1 MRTTSLFAG
10 LFLATTAVAETP
22 VLTVYTYDS
31 FVSDWGPGPAVEA
44 AFEATCGCDLQM
56 VGAGDGAA
64 LLARLKLEGS
74 RTDADI
80 ILGLDTNLTAAAADT
95 GLFAPISVTANYAV
109 PGGWADPLFAPF
121 DWGYFAFVKNAELE
135 SPTNFRALADSD
147 LKIVIQDPRS
157 STPGLGLLM
166 WVKAAYGN
174 DAAEIWADL
183 SDNIVTVTAGWSEAY
198 GMFLEGEADMVLSY
212 TTSPAYHLIA
222 EGDASKSFAVFDEGH
237 YMQIEVAGKL
247 ASSDQSAL
255 ADQFLQFM
263 VSDAFQSIIPT
274 TNWMFPAV
282 TPAAG
287 LPDGFPNALSAAQS
301 LIFSPTEAAAL
312 RNAAL
317 GGMAD
322 SIIAIIL
329 RIIVGGAVLAALLL
343 FSIGTAVAVATQGQG
358 LGALGAADWSAIR
371 FSLWQACLSAGLSV
385 RIAIPVARAL
395 ARQSFVGRQA
405 LITLL
410 GAPFILPVIVGVLG
424 LLAVFGRAGWISDA
438 LTWAGFAK
446 LSIYGAPGVIL
457 GACVFQPAAGDA
469 ISAAGLGGGAC
480 GTVSGCAQLG
490 SIAVGILSSD

>member
-1 MRTTSLFAG
+1 MRITSLFAG

-22 VLTVYTYDS
+22 VLTIYTYDS

-56 VGAGDGAA
+56 IGTGDGAA

-80 ILGLDTNLTAAAADT
+80 VMGLDTNLTAAAADT
-95 GLFAPISVTANYAV
+95 GLFDPTSVTANYAV
-109 PGGWADPLFAPF
+109 PGGWDDPLFVPF
-121 DWGYFAFVKNAELE
+121 DWGYFAFVQNVGLQ
-135 SPTNFRALADSD
+135 SPKNFRDLADSD

-174 DAAEIWADL
+174 DAADIWADL

-212 TTSPAYHLIA
+212 TTSPAYHTIA

-263 VSDAFQSIIPT
+263 VSDTFQSIIPT

-287 LPDGFPNALSAAQS
+287 LPEKFPKALSAAQS
-301 LIFSPTEAAAL
+301 LIFSPREAAAL
-312 RNAAL
+312 RNVAL
-317 GGMAD
+317 AEWQ
-322 SIIAIIL
+322 
-329 RIIVGGAVLAALLL
+329 AVL
-343 FSIGTAVAVATQGQG
+343 SQ
-358 LGALGAADWSAIR
+358 
-371 FSLWQACLSAGLSV
+371 
-385 RIAIPVARAL
+385 
-395 ARQSFVGRQA
+395 
-405 LITLL
+405 
-410 GAPFILPVIVGVLG
+410 
-424 LLAVFGRAGWISDA
+424 
-438 LTWAGFAK
+438 
-446 LSIYGAPGVIL
+446 
-457 GACVFQPAAGDA
+457 
-469 ISAAGLGGGAC
+469 
-480 GTVSGCAQLG
+480 
-490 SIAVGILSSD
+490 